1 MKVKATQLKIEIEER
16 TTAIICNRCSRRV
29 EAEGKFGIVAK
40 MWEID
45 IHGGFDSH
53 GPLVGDNEILRFA
66 ACEECLLAWT
76 ATFEI
81 PPECES
87 TMFYNPIPGHR
98 VDTEEAVIVRGGYVY
113 PADTPADFVYPDLE
127 EVEATWPEPGVWR
140 ISYTVRDGPDKP
152 WTMWKGLVEILSLN
166 PCDVRTHEPLVVAR
180 TIGREPRILIWPLPQ
195 WNEKATKLD
204 MAPSP
209 APTPATKRSTP

>member
-152 WTMWKGLVEILSLN
+152 WTMWKGLVEISSNRIGTQAPTTWSRMVSDLSLSCSN
-166 PCDVRTHEPLVVAR
+166 ARSRRSGRSLCHLENVR
-180 TIGREPRILIWPLPQ
+180 
-195 WNEKATKLD
+195 
-204 MAPSP
+204 
-209 APTPATKRSTP
+209 